1 MNLVYQALLDYVQD
15 EKLLVEYLYVIYVL
29 FSKYGN
35 SIYQFLNEIKK
46 VDEKLYEIM
55 VFFYEE
61 KFSRKDVY
69 DLLMYAINTTWYN
82 IIEIKLG
89 KWVNIEDLSLPE
101 WEIIENKDEDDAGLM
116 VKTADWKIYKRF
128 VLDDVK
134 KMLNL

>member
-1 MNLVYQALLDYVQD
+1 MNLVYQALLDYIQD
-15 EKLLVEYLYVIYVL
+15 EKLLVDYLYIVYVL
-29 FSKYGN
+29 LSKYGN
-35 SIYQFLNEIKK
+35 SIYQFLDEIKK

-82 IIEIKLG
+82 IIEVKLW
-89 KWVNIEDLSLPE
+89 KWVDLQSLSLPE
-101 WEIIENKDEDDAGLM
+101 WEVIENKKEDDAGLM
-116 VKTADWKIYKRF
+116 IKTADWKIYKRF

-134 KMLNL
+134 KMLDL

>member
-35 SIYQFLNEIKK
+35 SIYQFLDEIKK

-89 KWVNIEDLSLPE
+89 KWVNVEDLSLPE

>member
-89 KWVNIEDLSLPE
+89 KWVNVEDLSLPE